1 MATQGCHYRGAF
13 LYDDLKLATDRVA
26 AIREA
31 GGDQLDIIIELHSLL
46 DTNTAIQLGQ
56 SIQKYRIM
64 YMEEPT
70 QPLNPK
76 LFKVIQSKVDIP
88 LATGERSYTRW
99 GFRPFLEERSLSII
113 QPDICN
119 TGGFTECKKICDMAH
134 VYDIGVQLHVCGG
147 PIATAAALQLEAVI
161 PNFVIHEHHVGAI
174 QPACTQTCL
183 YDYEPV
189 NGKFKVPEL
198 PGIGQELT
206 PEEME
211 KERKVVIQ

>member
-1 MATQGCHYRGAF
+1 MATQGCHHRGAF
-13 LYDDLKLATDRVA
+13 LHADLRMATERVA

-31 GGDQLDIIIELHSLL
+31 GGEDLDIIIELHSLL
-46 DTNTAIQLGQ
+46 DANTAVELGQ

-70 QPLNPK
+70 QPLNPALYK
-76 LFKVIQSKVDIP
+76 TIQSKIDIP

-99 GFRPFLEERSLSII
+99 GFRQFFEDRSISIA

-119 TGGFTECKKICDMAH
+119 TGGFTECKKICDAAH
-134 VYDIGVQLHVCGG
+134 MYDIGIQIHVCGG

-174 QPACTQTCL
+174 QPICTQTCL

-189 NGKFKVPEL
+189 NGRFKVPEL

-206 PEEME
+206 KEEME
-211 KERKVVIQ
+211 KCRKVTVE

>member
-1 MATQGCHYRGAF
+1 MATQGCHYRGTF